1 MAPREGTTR
10 PKKLFPERVRLRRE
24 VRPVS
29 VLNLSS
35 PDKPSRSRLMVMI
48 EPFPGRRRYRASS
61 RGKWRGR
68 CVCGTRVEIRAHSQS
83 RC

>member
-24 VRPVS
+24 VRPEISGQFSGQVEGS
-29 VLNLSS
+29 V
-35 PDKPSRSRLMVMI
+35 RLLVAEHEI
-48 EPFPGRRRYRASS
+48 CVGWRPRR
-61 RGKWRGR
+61 R